1 MIKTIQDNKHAV
13 QVRLTKVQQRIE
25 LSNVRRFHQ
34 DVLPGYRKTDLTK
47 LALTSQDLG
56 QSVTRFKGSVYV
68 KDESDRYGLPAF
80 KVLGAAYASF
90 VAMCEAWQLD
100 PHTATVQELRHH
112 AQSIAPTPLL
122 VAATDGNH
130 GRAVA
135 FFSNLVGLG
144 ARIYIPS
151 GVSLI
156 AETAISAEGPN
167 VDMIRLLED
176 YDECVRQ
183 AAAFAAAGDPTQG
196 QQRLLIQDTAW
207 QGYTHIPQLIVD
219 GYQTIFREVDEEL
232 ASRNGQQATHVFCPV
247 GVGSLADAAVQHYT
261 AVRDEA
267 TSLPAGMATSVIA
280 VEPAGSACLS
290 KSIAKGR
297 LTSVQTR
304 HTIMAGLNCGTP
316 SYTAWPNLQAGIQA
330 VVTIEDERALD
341 AVQRLHTS
349 GIAAGPCGGAPLA
362 ALQTLFSN
370 PVEAERLG
378 LLDDERV
385 VVVLLM
391 TEGGKSS

>member
-1 MIKTIQDNKHAV
+1 MVKTIQDNEHAV
-13 QVRLTKVQQRIE
+13 QVRPTKVQQRVE
-25 LSNVRRFHQ
+25 LANVRRFHQ

-47 LALTSQDLG
+47 IALTSQDLC
-56 QSVTRFKGSVYV
+56 QVRHRFKGTVYV

-90 VAMCEAWQLD
+90 VAICEAWQLD
-100 PHTATVQELRHH
+100 PHTATVQELRRH
-112 AQSIAPTPLL
+112 ARSIDPTPLL

-151 GVSLI
+151 GVSSI
-156 AETAISAEGPN
+156 AERAISAEGPD
-167 VDMIRLLED
+167 VDVIQLQED

-183 AAAFAAAGDPTQG
+183 AAAFAAADDPTQG

-232 ASRNGQQATHVFCPV
+232 ASRSQQEATHVFCPV
-247 GVGSLADAAVQHYT
+247 GVGSLADATVQHYT
-261 AVRDEA
+261 AARDEA
-267 TSLPAGMATSVIA
+267 TSLPTCMATSIIA
-280 VEPAGSACLS
+280 VEPAGSACLAES
-290 KSIAKGR
+290 LAEAR
-297 LTSVQTR
+297 LTSIQTR
-304 HTIMAGLNCGTP
+304 NTIMAGLNCGTP
-316 SYTAWPNLQAGIQA
+316 SYTAWPNLQAGIQV
-330 VVTIEDERALD
+330 VVTIEDEHALN

-370 PVEAERLG
+370 PFEAERLA

-391 TEGGKSS
+391 TEGAKSS